1 MTIHHMKLSEP
12 WFSLIKSGQ
21 KTIEGR
27 IYDDKRK
34 LLQVGDTIIFTNQK
48 MTDEIVR
55 EILDLKIFTGINS
68 FDSALRHAKLKNI
81 LPGVKTYAEGVQIY
95 HSIPGYE
102 DGARDYGVILIY
114 I

>member
-1 MTIHHMKLSEP
+1 MRRR
-12 WFSLIKSGQ
+12 F
-21 KTIEGR
+21 EGR

-34 LLQVGDTIIFTNQK
+34 LSNCQ
-48 MTDEIVR
+48 R
-55 EILDLKIFTGINS
+55 ILDLKIFTGINS